1 MGSTD
6 ITVTRDIQLPDDNV
20 KNGDTYITFTIQR
33 RKGDDSYD
41 LGTSTVKVRVI
52 DDETP

>member
-1 MGSTD
+1 M
-6 ITVTRDIQLPDDNV
+6 TVTRDIQVPDDNV
-20 KNGDTYITFTIQR
+20 KDGDTWITFTIR
-33 RKGDDSYD
+33 RCNDDDSYD

>member
-6 ITVTRDIQLPDDNV
+6 ITVARDIQLPDDNV
-20 KNGDTYITFTIQR
+20 KNRDTYITFTIQR
-33 RKGDDSYD
+33 RKGDASYD

>member
-1 MGSTD
+1 M
-6 ITVTRDIQLPDDNV
+6 TVTRDIQVPNDNAN
-20 KNGDTYITFTIQR
+20 NGDTWITFTIRR
-33 RKGDDSYD
+33 RKDDDSYD